1 VLSLRLE
8 AILNAVIALEA
19 TRDDVE
25 SELASGVLTITLEA
39 TRQSWVVNKQTPNR
53 QIWFSSPISGPCRF
67 ELEDD
72 GVWRHTRDGTALDDL
87 LRRELHLDLELPLHA
102 R

>member
-1 VLSLRLE
+1 MSSSTTSGEDDVNAFHAAADETLE

-53 QIWFSSPISGPCRF
+53 QIWFSSPIR
-67 ELEDD
+67 
-72 GVWRHTRDGTALDDL
+72 
-87 LRRELHLDLELPLHA
+87 
-102 R
+102 